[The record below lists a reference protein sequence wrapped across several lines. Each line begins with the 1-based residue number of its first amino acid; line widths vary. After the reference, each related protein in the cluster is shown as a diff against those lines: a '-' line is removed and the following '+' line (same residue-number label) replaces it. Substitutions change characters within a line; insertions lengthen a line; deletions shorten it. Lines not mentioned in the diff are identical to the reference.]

1 MHLRRRVVVSLAVGA
16 GVLSLAAPASV
27 RAYRVWAEEQRR
39 LRFED
44 FMQQPGED
52 VPPQLHAAVEEEL
65 FENTYVEREIDDAF
79 SRWMAHKAHWGVP
92 TAEDSAILLDEAR
105 AESQRWPHLMPRAPG
120 QAAINKGLGTDA
132 NSWVNLGPTD
142 ARFQFNGR
150 PYLQVDSGRISGM
163 AVHPKDQN
171 IAYLSTSG
179 GGVWKTFDLL
189 SPDPTWHPVG
199 EMLGNMAVGDMAMD
213 PQNPD
218 TLYLGLGDFV
228 DAVGGQ
234 VVKTTNGGGSW
245 EAPVALAG
253 TYPAS
258 VGNRAV
264 QALRVRAIKVDP
276 SAPNI
281 ILVGTEVGLF
291 RSADSGASFQ
301 LVDLPNVGTQ
311 VPEQVWTIAYT
322 GQVNGQSRWAISGTN
337 YATPTAASPT
347 ASTSLQ
353 GDIWVSTDAGQTWT
367 SRLAVN
373 GLPDYDNDAAT
384 PTDVGRISLAAGSP
398 PEDPTRTVLYAL
410 TSLRSDVSTGAGI
423 WRSTDAGN
431 TWQDVSGGQGDGTPR
446 NMTFLDTSQ
455 CVSVNVHNAQAWYNS
470 TIAVDPG
477 DENRV
482 ILGGTLCGL
491 RTVNGLADQPTW
503 EVVSHWLPAY
513 SESALTSDGVLPYV
527 HADWHRTLVV
537 RTPTGYMTMV
547 GCDGGLFTS
556 TNVFEPGP
564 INQETVQWRFPNRGL
579 ATHLMYN
586 VASGD
591 PATGNQFIAFA
602 GLQDNGTR
610 FRDTE
615 GAPTTFNQVIGG
627 DGIGVAASRVGE
639 DSIYW
644 GSVQYSST
652 RYCDPDVPA
661 NRGCN
666 QGVGGTWRTLVPPT
680 TAASGGCASGDTTTF
695 LTKVMAVNTGNR
707 PAAITGTTYGVFR
720 LIGTPTSTD
729 RRQWQLLGACDY
741 SVAVRA
747 LGVSSTV
754 DGLYGIAG
762 SGGRFRVMSGCTL
775 DTPASQCAWTVTNR
789 MGTDLNGSGTIDSNE
804 TPTFTSSI
812 DFPPNHTGI
821 NPGDMFVVSSA
832 ALASVL
838 PPGLGRVYLTTN
850 RGQTWQNIS
859 SNLPNVPV
867 NVVRFDPSDDTN
879 QTLFAGTDLGVYRST
894 NQGATWERYGV
905 GLPLVRVTDMFVGR
919 TGGLLRVATF
929 GRGMWE
935 IYPSA
940 TAERGVAGNGDYDRN
955 GQLDFVDLL
964 STANRL
970 GTTPATAEKPYYDWN
985 QDLVGPVNAVDDD
998 DLAQLLTRYGG
1009 RP

>member
-1 MHLRRRVVVSLAVGA
+1 MHLRRRIVVSLAVGA
-16 GVLSLAAPASV
+16 GVLSFAAPASV

-44 FMQQPGED
+44 FMRKPGED
-52 VPPQLHAAVEEEL
+52 VPPQLRAEVQEEL
-65 FENTYVEREIDDAF
+65 FENNYTEREIDDAF
-79 SRWMAHKAHWGVP
+79 SRWMAHKAQWGVP
-92 TAEDSAILLDEAR
+92 TADDSATLLGEAR

-120 QAAINKGLGTDA
+120 RGFDKGLGQDA
-132 NSWVNLGPTD
+132 HSWVNLGPTD

-150 PYLQVDSGRISGM
+150 AYSQVDSGRISGIV
-163 AVHPKDQN
+163 VHPKDQN

-179 GGVWKTFDLL
+179 GGVWKTYNLL
-189 SPDPTWHPVG
+189 EQDPTWTPLT
-199 EMLGNMAVGDMAMD
+199 EQLGNLAVGHMAMD

-218 TLYLGLGDFV
+218 TLYVGLGDFV
-228 DAVGGQ
+228 DLVGGQ
-234 VVKTTNGGGSW
+234 LVKTANGGSSW
-245 EAPVALAG
+245 EAPVSLAG
-253 TYPAS
+253 AYPSS

-264 QALRVRAIKVDP
+264 KALRVHSVVVDP
-276 SAPNI
+276 GASNI
-281 ILVGTEVGLF
+281 VFVGTDVGLF
-291 RSADSGASFQ
+291 RSTDAGASFQ
-301 LVDLPNVGTQ
+301 LVDLPNTGTQ
-311 VPEQVWTIAYT
+311 VPDSVWTIAYT
-322 GQVNGQSRWAISGTN
+322 GQVNGQSQWALAGTA
-337 YATPTAASPT
+337 YPTVDAPVATAGSAY
-347 ASTSLQ
+347 Q
-353 GDIWVSTDAGQTWT
+353 GDIWVSTDAGQTWS

-373 GLPDYDNDAAT
+373 GLPDFDNNPST
-384 PTDVGRISLAAGSP
+384 PTDVSRITLAAGSP
-398 PEDPTRTVLYAL
+398 AADPSRTVLFAL
-410 TSLRSDVSTGAGI
+410 TTKASDDTQGAGI
-423 WRSTDAGN
+423 WRSKDAGN
-431 TWQDVSGGQGDGTPR
+431 TWQDVSGGEEGEGTPR
-446 NMTFLDTSQ
+446 NITFLDTSQ
-455 CVSVNVHNAQAWYNS
+455 CTSVNVHNSQAWYNS
-470 TIAVDPG
+470 TLAVDPG

-491 RTVNGLADQPTW
+491 RTINGLADKPIW

-513 SESALTSDGVLPYV
+513 TDSAQTDEGVLPYV
-527 HADWHRTLVV
+527 HADWHRSLVV

-556 TNVFEPGP
+556 TDVFNAGP
-564 INQETVQWRFPNRGL
+564 VNQDTVHWRFPNRGL

-591 PATGNQFIAFA
+591 PATGNAFIAFA

-610 FRDTE
+610 FRDTA
-615 GAPTTFNQVIGG
+615 GAPTTFNQIIGG

-652 RYCDPDVPA
+652 RYCDPDVAA
-661 NRGCN
+661 NNGCN
-666 QGVGGTWRTLVPPT
+666 QGTAWRTLIPPT
-680 TAASGGCASGDTTTF
+680 TTAGGGCSFADATTF
-695 LTKVMAVNTGNR
+695 LTKVMAINTGNR
-707 PAAITGTTYGVFR
+707 PAAFTGTTYGAFR

-729 RRQWQLLGACDY
+729 RRQWQLLGACD
-741 SVAVRA
+741 STVAVRA
-747 LGVSSTV
+747 LGVSTTV

-775 DTPASQCAWTVTNR
+775 DTPAAQCTWTTTNR
-789 MGTDLNGSGTIDSNE
+789 MGTDLNGNGTIEGTE

-821 NPGDMFVVSSA
+821 TPGNMFVVSSA
-832 ALASVL
+832 ALASAL
-838 PPGLGRVYLTTN
+838 PAGLGRVYLTMN
-850 RGQTWQNIS
+850 RGQTWQDIS

-879 QTLFAGTDLGVYRST
+879 NTVFAGTDLGVYRTT
-894 NQGATWERYGV
+894 NRGATWERYGV
-905 GLPLVRVTDMFVGR
+905 GLPLVRVMDMFVGR

-940 TAERGVAGNGDYDRN
+940 TAEKGVAGNGDYDRN
-955 GQLDFVDLL
+955 GQVDFVDLL
-964 STANRL
+964 ATANRL
-970 GTTPATAEKPYYDWN
+970 GTTPATEAKPYYDWN
-985 QDLVGPVNAVDDD
+985 QDLTGTTNAVDEQ
-998 DLAQLLTRYGG
+998 DLTQLINRYGG